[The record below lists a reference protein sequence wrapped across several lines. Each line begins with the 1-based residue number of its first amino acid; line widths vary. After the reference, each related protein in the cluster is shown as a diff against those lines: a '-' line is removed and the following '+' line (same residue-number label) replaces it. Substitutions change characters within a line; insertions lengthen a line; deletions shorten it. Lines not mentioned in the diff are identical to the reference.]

1 MSETPKF
8 IEDFMEAV
16 YPGAGHLALGSF
28 NEQKALTD
36 ATERIQTLETALAAA
51 QREIERLKEDR
62 YQAEKAVEELADNL
76 ANARDE
82 IERIKYERDEW
93 KKECRLIGERKG
105 CELFCRSYA
114 EMKAERDRLRE
125 ALEDLLSAVRDMA
138 ADLKGNVPACKRL
151 SGALT
156 AGDAA
161 LAGAGEGKPME

>member
-1 MSETPKF
+1 MSETPRTDRNARAKTHG
-8 IEDFMEAV
+8 IVDADFARQ
-16 YPGAGHLALGSF
+16 L
-28 NEQKALTD
+28 
-36 ATERIQTLETALAAA
+36 ERELAAA

-114 EMKAERDRLRE
+114 EMKAERDRLRNSRDFYKHRCD
-125 ALEDLLSAVRDMA
+125 ALQKAQQHMRDPERKAVCDILA
-138 ADLKGNVPACKRL
+138 NGK
-151 SGALT
+151 T
-156 AGDAA
+156 AA
-161 LAGAGEGKPME
+161 LAGAGEGK